1 MVCVCAGQR
10 LDGGGGAM
18 TRIGTALSGGG
29 HRATIWGIGV
39 LLYLADAGRQGDV
52 GVIASV
58 SGGSIA
64 NGVVA
69 HEMDYASAD
78 ADEVRARVRPLL
90 RHVAYTGLFF
100 WGPSTNVFVIT
111 VLTLLGLGL
120 LGFLAGLIMAFIG
133 GVGIGSGVVLV
144 ASLAVL
150 AAGAAVFPR
159 RSAVVDS
166 ALARTHF
173 SRDGRP
179 TTLAETA
186 RSLDH
191 VMCATELQSGE
202 HFYLAPTF
210 LYSYRF
216 GCGQPARLRLS
227 TAVQASACL
236 PGAFAARRLTAASH
250 QFQRSATVTEPA
262 TIPSQMLLT
271 DGGVYDNMADQW
283 LDGLASRVR
292 DNPGLR
298 MMTSAVDQM
307 IVANS
312 SAGPHWTPVPASWL
326 AIRNE
331 LTTLARVKDIQ
342 YAVSTSGRRHEL
354 VTGWDAAARSGQGIQ
369 GALVHIAQ
377 SPFEVPDA
385 FANASRWP
393 QRSTRAR
400 ETLAWLGDTEQN
412 RRAWAEVAQQNRT
425 VPTVL
430 RKLGPDPTARLLW
443 HAYVLAACNLHV
455 LLEDFPLPAQLPAMD
470 RFRSLIGNE

>member
-1 MVCVCAGQR
+1 MG
-10 LDGGGGAM
+10 
-18 TRIGTALSGGG
+18 RIGIALSGGG

-39 LLYLADAGRQGDV
+39 LLYLADAGRQADV

-69 HEMDYASAD
+69 HEMDYAKASAKD
-78 ADEVRARVRPLL
+78 VRTGLRPLL

-111 VLTLLGLGL
+111 LLSVLGLGL
-120 LGFLAGLIMAFIG
+120 LGFTAGLIMAFIG
-133 GVGIGSGVVLV
+133 GASIWSGVVLI

-150 AAGAAVFPR
+150 VAGVGLFTR

-179 TTLAETA
+179 TGLAEVA

-191 VMCATELQSGE
+191 VMCATELQSGG
-202 HFYLAPTF
+202 HFYFAPTF

-216 GCGQPARLRLS
+216 GCGQPDGLRLS

-236 PGAFAARRLTAASH
+236 PGAFAARRLPTTPH
-250 QFQRSATVTEPA
+250 QFQRSASVTEP
-262 TIPSQMLLT
+262 PMVPGQMLLT
-271 DGGVYDNMADQW
+271 DGGVYDNMADEW

-292 DNPGLR
+292 GNPGLQV
-298 MMTSAVDQM
+298 MTPVLDEM
-307 IVANS
+307 IVVNS
-312 SAGPHWTPVPASWL
+312 SAGPHWIPVPRNWL

-331 LTTLARVKDIQ
+331 LNTLARVKDVQ
-342 YAVSTSGRRHEL
+342 YAVSTSNRRHQL
-354 VTGWDAAARSGQGIQ
+354 VTNWDTAAKLGRGPRGT
-369 GALVHIAQ
+369 LVQIAQ

-385 FANASRWP
+385 FAKAAG
-393 QRSTRAR
+393 TRQQQSVRAQKA
-400 ETLAWLGDTEQN
+400 LAWLGDTQLN
-412 RRAWAEVAQQNRT
+412 RQMWAEVTRQNRT

-430 RKLGPDPTARLLW
+430 RKLGPEPTARLLW

-455 LLEDFPLPAQLPAMD
+455 IGDDFPLPAQLPTEAE
-470 RFRSLIGNE
+470 FRSLIEGR